1 MNEREM
7 HEDENQLVRD
17 KMARAQDA
25 LSKFQLARAEYQAG
39 NLAQA
44 EKLADQVLAIIEERR
59 TVQLSM
65 LKPDSMLWR
74 FAEDW
79 LKEHD
84 ECICTLG
91 RDSIRIVKG

>member
-1 MNEREM
+1 MNERDM
-7 HEDENQLVRD
+7 DEDKKQLVGD

-25 LSKFQLARAEYQAG
+25 LSKFQLAQAEYQAG

-44 EKLADQVLAIIEERR
+44 EKLADQVLALIEERR
-59 TVQLSM
+59 TVRLSV
-65 LKPDSMLWR
+65 LKPDSMLRR

-91 RDSIRIVKG
+91 RESIRIVK